1 MAIFTPGVAVGQISG
16 RVGGSVF
23 SHNRGGMYIRNGSIP
38 SVSQTQK
45 AQNYK
50 GYLAYASQLYANLSD
65 AQAAAWREYAANH
78 PVTNRLGR
86 SHTLTAGNWFVA
98 CNSRLLANSQP
109 PVLLPPN
116 APAPAGTLITSA
128 AVAAGAGTAT
138 ITLSENPTAANI
150 SVWIRGA
157 RVQSGR
163 ITNVK
168 NKLTEITLTGD
179 AEASPIDI
187 AADLISELGSLQA
200 GDWYHFEV
208 RLLDWT
214 TGLISAASTYSVV
227 TGA

>member
-1 MAIFTPGVAVGQISG
+1 MAIFTPGIAIGQISG

-45 AQNYK
+45 AQDYR
-50 GYLAYASQLYANLSD
+50 GYLAYASQLYANLTD

-86 SHTLTAGNWFVA
+86 THTLTGGNWFVA
-98 CNSRLLANSQP
+98 CNARLVAAS
-109 PVLLPPN
+109 VTDVTLPPN
-116 APAPAGTLITSA
+116 APAPSGVLISAA

-138 ITLSENPTAANI
+138 ITFTPDPVGATRILWVRA
-150 SVWIRGA
+150 A

-168 NKLTEITLTGD
+168 NKLTEIVIT
-179 AEASPIDI
+179 AANEQSPLDI
-187 AADLISELGSLQA
+187 AAPLIAELGSLQA
-200 GDWYHFEV
+200 GDWYHFEC
-208 RLLDWT
+208 RLLDT
-214 TGLISAASTYSVV
+214 DTGLISASSTFS
-227 TGA
+227 TETQA

>member
-38 SVSQTQK
+38 SISQTQK
-45 AQNYK
+45 AMNYK
-50 GYLAYASQLYANLSD
+50 GYLAYASQLYANLTD

-78 PVTNRLGR
+78 PVTNRIGR
-86 SHTLTAGNWFVA
+86 SHTLTGGNWFVA
-98 CNSRLLANSQP
+98 CNARLAANSKP
-109 PVLLPPN
+109 PQILPPN
-116 APAPAGTLITSA
+116 APSPAGTLITAA

-138 ITLSENPTAANI
+138 ITLSSNPTGTNL

-168 NKLTEITLTGD
+168 NKLTQITLTGD
-179 AEASPIDI
+179 EEASPINI
-187 AADLISELGSLQA
+187 AADLIAELGSLQA

-208 RLLDWT
+208 RIFDWT
-214 TGLISAASTYSVV
+214 TGLISAASTFSVE
-227 TGA
+227 TQA

>member
-1 MAIFTPGVAVGQISG
+1 MAIFTPGIAVGQISG

-45 AQNYK
+45 AMNYK
-50 GYLAYASQLYANLSD
+50 GFLAYASQLYANLTD

-78 PVTNRLGR
+78 PMTNRLGR
-86 SHTLTAGNWFVA
+86 SHTLTGGNWFVA
-98 CNSRLLANSQP
+98 CNARLAANSLPTQT
-109 PVLLPPN
+109 LPPN
-116 APAPAGTLITSA
+116 APSPIGTLITAA

-138 ITLSENPTAANI
+138 ITLVTNPTGTNR
-150 SVWIRGA
+150 SVWLRGA

-168 NKLTEITLTGD
+168 NKLTQITLTSD
-179 AEASPIDI
+179 DEASPINI
-187 AADLISELGSLQA
+187 AADLIAELGSLQA

-208 RLLDWT
+208 RIFDWT
-214 TGLISAASTYSVV
+214 TGLISAATTFSVE
-227 TGA
+227 TQA